1 MTREDLKSFKDAQ
14 DWVDEQL
21 ENYQMRIDRV
31 TKLGQVID
39 GMPKAQNKPNYEL
52 EKIFDEYKEILN
64 IVHSEEKRLKEIIEV
79 VNQLPPLYKR
89 ILTKRYIEGK
99 SLEQVAYEVGYSYNR
114 TCSFN
119 GYALNEFDKLNK
131 SVKNDKIC

>member
-1 MTREDLKSFKDAQ
+1 MTKEDLKSFKDAQ

-52 EKIFDEYKEILN
+52 EKIFDEYREILN

-99 SLEQVAYEVGYSYNR
+99 PLEQVSAEVGYHYNR
-114 TCSFN
+114 TCTLN
-119 GYALNEFDKLNK
+119 GYALKEFSKLTKPDKK
-131 SVKNDKIC
+131 S